1 MKDILLITNFW
12 HFECEKSS
20 SRYLYLANVLVNH
33 GYDLEV
39 ITSTFYHR
47 LKKERSFD
55 ENFLTSFRYK
65 IT

>member
-12 HFECEKSS
+12 HFKCEKSS
-20 SRYLYLANVLVNH
+20 SRYLHLANVLVNH

-55 ENFLTSFRYK
+55 
-65 IT
+65 